1 MAAFDVTAVID
12 GVPYNVKAE
21 PYDFNAEKRFKIN
34 YNNREYIF
42 AYDSSMGRYA
52 ALGDESVDIPD
63 NLEALVAERLE
74 NYKS

>member
-21 PYDFNAEKRFKIN
+21 PYDYNAEKRFKIN
-34 YNNREYIF
+34 YNGNEYIF

-52 ALGDESVDIPD
+52 ALGDEAVDIPD